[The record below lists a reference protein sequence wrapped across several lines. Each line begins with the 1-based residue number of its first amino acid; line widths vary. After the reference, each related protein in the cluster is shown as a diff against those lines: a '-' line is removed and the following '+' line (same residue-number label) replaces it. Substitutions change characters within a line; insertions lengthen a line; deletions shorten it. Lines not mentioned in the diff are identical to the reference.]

1 MVLVRCTPVV
11 VQASQKGIVTATET
25 KSTPLVFAVD
35 RAQLMQMRM
44 AFATTSTN
52 VSVHSMRAMCAT
64 AQATSSSVA
73 VPTSPPAIVIVM
85 ETNST
90 LWACVA
96 VSAMRTRMPT
106 AFVTTSTIA
115 SGS

>member
-1 MVLVRCTPVV
+1 MVRARCTLVV

-35 RAQLMQMRM
+35 PAQQTQTWM

-64 AQATSSSVA
+64 AQAKSSSVA
-73 VPTSPPAIVIVM
+73 VPTSPPAIAIVM